1 MRLRTIDI
9 IILLSFG
16 LLLITRSF
24 WGLFKDINVD
34 ISKSNSIIG
43 KVSQADIRKIKEST
57 FKFKKYKTVFA
68 IQLDNSNEHFAV
80 DRGISV
86 CNFLK
91 SQIKMGDLIKI
102 YYRSSTSDFN
112 THVFQIEKNDTVII
126 NSNDYSNKESK
137 MIVLGFAFGAL
148 ITAGTIFWAVKQ
160 KKKLNTDN

>member
-1 MRLRTIDI
+1 
-9 IILLSFG
+9 
-16 LLLITRSF
+16 
-24 WGLFKDINVD
+24 
-34 ISKSNSIIG
+34 
-43 KVSQADIRKIKEST
+43 
-57 FKFKKYKTVFA
+57 
-68 IQLDNSNEHFAV
+68 
-80 DRGISV
+80 
-86 CNFLK
+86 
-91 SQIKMGDLIKI
+91 MGDLIKI